1 MHKDIQK
8 GGEISMA
15 DKVISVE
22 NMKAFWHSQVHDPEK
37 WDLNMK
43 LLRALGLFAGS
54 IVLMRQY
61 GDMMAI

>member
-1 MHKDIQK
+1 
-8 GGEISMA
+8 MA
-15 DKVISVE
+15 NRLISVE
-22 NMKAFWHSQVHDPEK
+22 DIKAFWHSQFHDPEK

-43 LLRALGLFAGS
+43 LFRAVGLFAGS

>member
-1 MHKDIQK
+1 
-8 GGEISMA
+8 MA
-15 DKVISVE
+15 DKVISVDKI
-22 NMKAFWHSQVHDPEK
+22 KAFWHSQFHDPDK

-43 LLRALGLFAGS
+43 LLRAVGLFAGS